1 MKIVKETPYRFR
13 IEQEAAMRVPGI
25 VFASGSLLPDEH
37 GDMALVQ
44 VANVATLPGIVRA
57 SYAMPDVHW
66 GYGFPIGGVAAT
78 DIDEGGVV
86 SAGGVGF
93 DISCGVRLL
102 VSRRTRPRSA
112 AAPATRGDGPFGCR
126 DTARRRHQGRRKL
139 PRPRCVARCVDRR
152 RPVCGGTR
160 TRHRTPS

>member
-57 SYAMPDVHW
+57 LTRCQTCTGDT
-66 GYGFPIGGVAAT
+66 GFPLAV
-78 DIDEGGVV
+78 
-86 SAGGVGF
+86 
-93 DISCGVRLL
+93 
-102 VSRRTRPRSA
+102 
-112 AAPATRGDGPFGCR
+112 
-126 DTARRRHQGRRKL
+126 
-139 PRPRCVARCVDRR
+139 
-152 RPVCGGTR
+152 
-160 TRHRTPS
+160 